1 MKQRNNPGITT
12 IILATFALGG
22 LLASCG
28 GPFGGSSA
36 LGDTTRIDN
45 QATLPGMG
53 AIRLILPATGTSRG
67 TIIPAILASAHHYK
81 ITLTPTTGTAL
92 VVDNVMISPWNNPN
106 VTPGT
111 YSLSVEAYNSAST
124 KSGSSESVSITVTSG
139 ETTTASI
146 SIATT
151 GIQTMTGTGTLGT
164 TISWP
169 VTAVDLVTVTLYKQ
183 SEFLQAG
190 ATAVTLGTLTP
201 DYTTGKLPISTSLA
215 SGNYVMVVQLSKGGV
230 LYPPLYEAVQIYDGS
245 TSDSTG
251 TGTGSTTTTGLSV
264 TATELGTAPT
274 APTGLFA
281 SKAADGKVTLYWTD
295 ASNTETGFKV
305 YKDGVL
311 QTPSLSALATSWT
324 DTSTTAASTGYTVAS
339 YNGLGETISTALAL
353 TAVTGITVPTSVTVA
368 GDATRIP
375 VTFAPTTATFQDIT
389 WTSSDPTIAT
399 VDASGNVTPLKPG
412 SVTLTAT
419 PRGGGT
425 AKTIPVTVP
434 TSPTYVG
441 LKFELPASSTSLK
454 DNLAGTT
461 PLINKGTSPTDVITF
476 MPPEGVDSYTWSIDG
491 GTDTSANPGTLS
503 LDSGTLTGGT
513 VSTSPAGTS
522 HTVTI
527 TVWKDGTKYTK
538 TETFIVQNDSSP
550 TTTAQTATTI
560 ASILNADDS
569 SSGTTPKTITG
580 DLNLPSTG
588 PGGTTISWAMSPVTY
603 TDSSLGTIQLVD
615 AQGHVTR
622 PSTTAQTVTL
632 TATFSGEP
640 ITNGVPTTTT
650 QTYQVSVKPIGTD
663 TNTTSVETDLATI
676 IPIRLSTG
684 DALPTSSPTVSGPLD
699 LPSTGPSGT
708 DITWTASPPG
718 ILAPDG
724 TLTRPAVDT
733 TVTLTASV
741 SKGTNPVITET
752 VTTTVTVL
760 ARPTTTIAQ
769 VTEDAKVLEPGYP
782 DGTGPLVLD
791 RNIELPTTGP
801 NGSPI
806 AWTVLKAD
814 GTPAS
819 YPSTSPIDPSTGKV
833 TLPTTGTSV
842 ILVATI
848 GDGTPQV
855 VKTFDVTVKA
865 KDTTTPATSDSLALE
880 IGFQPGDNPGTVT
893 GNLTLPTAG
902 PNGSTITWA
911 ASPTV
916 AAGGP
921 INPSTGT
928 VTRPTTTAPTDTTV
942 TLTATITP
950 PTGTPVTKTYV
961 VTVPSKPQVDV
972 TTATLT
978 TTQITQLVDF
988 QPGEGS
994 GTPPSIKTLFDLPT
1008 LGPDGTTITWT
1019 FPNPTAYSPT
1029 STTSVLTIPS
1039 APGLTLGSGDP
1050 IPVIVTRP
1058 TVDTTVTLTATVIK
1072 NGVPV
1077 VISYPVLIPAK
1088 PATDTACV
1096 TEDATPSTILKEIV
1110 LSPGDT
1116 TTTTTTGGVT
1126 TTTTTVTGNF
1136 VLPSTGADGSTIAWT
1151 PTNTE
1156 NPDQTSITVCG
1167 FPPSPGSYS
1176 SGLPII
1182 VTRPTADTVV
1192 TFTGTVSKGTSPVVT
1207 QPVIIKVTVKGTA
1220 ATSSNG
1226 SLTATVSFANPSQ
1239 PTFSLDGNNPIYK
1252 SSATPTSLTVTATST
1267 FASYTWKVDGVT
1279 QTVTTKTITVNA
1291 SDYAI
1296 GKHRIWLSI
1305 LSGIYVYDAYVTFEV
1320 RY

>member
-1 MKQRNNPGITT
+1 MKQRNKPVITA
-12 IILATFALGG
+12 IILAAFVLGG
-22 LLASCG
+22 FLASCV
-28 GPFGGSSA
+28 GPFGSNNAMGGA
-36 LGDTTRIDN
+36 TRIDN
-45 QATLPGMG
+45 QTTLPGMG
-53 AIRLILPATGTSRG
+53 AIRLLLPATGTSRG
-67 TIIPAILASAHHYK
+67 TIIPAALASAHHYK
-81 ITLTPTTGTAL
+81 ITLTPSTGAAL
-92 VVDNVMISPWNNPN
+92 VVDNVTSSPWNHPN
-106 VTPGT
+106 DTPGA

-124 KSGSSESVSITVTSG
+124 KSGSSESLSITVASG
-139 ETTTASI
+139 ETTTT
-146 SIATT
+146 SIAIAAT
-151 GIQTMTGTGTLGT
+151 GTQSMTGTGTLGT

-169 VTAVDLVTVTLYKQ
+169 VTAVSSVTVTLYKQ

-190 ATAVTLGTLTP
+190 ATAVPLGTLAP
-201 DYTTGKLPISTSLA
+201 DYATGKLSVSTSLA
-215 SGNYVMVVQLSKGGV
+215 SGNYVMVVQLSKDGV

-251 TGTGSTTTTGLSV
+251 TGTGTGTTTTAGLSV

-281 SKAADGKVTLYWTD
+281 TKAADGKVSLYWSD
-295 ASNTETGFKV
+295 ASNTESGFKV

-339 YNGLGETISTALAL
+339 YNGLGETISTALAI

-399 VDASGNVTPLKPG
+399 VDASGNVTPLKAG
-412 SVTLTAT
+412 SVTITAT

-425 AKTIPVTVP
+425 AQTIPVTIP
-434 TSPTYVG
+434 ASPTYVG
-441 LKFELPASSTSLK
+441 LMFDLPASSTSLK
-454 DNLAGTT
+454 DNLGGTT
-461 PLINKGTSPTDVITF
+461 PLLNKGTVPYDVITF
-476 MPPEGVDSYTWSIDG
+476 LPPEGVDSYTWTVDG
-491 GTDTSANPGTLS
+491 GTPTSANPGTLS
-503 LDSGTLTGGT
+503 LDSGTLSGGT
-513 VSTSPAGTS
+513 TSTSPVGKT

-527 TVWKDGTKYTK
+527 TVYKDGSSYTK
-538 TETFIVQNDSSP
+538 TETFIVCSEPSP
-550 TTTAQTATTI
+550 TIAAKNAITI
-560 ASILNADDS
+560 ASILNADDAS
-569 SSGTTPKTITG
+569 SLTTPTITG

-588 PGGTTISWAMSPVTY
+588 LYGTTITWEVIPGTY
-603 TDSSLGTIQLVD
+603 SDPSLGTIEVVD
-615 AQGHVTR
+615 PQGHVTR
-622 PSTTAQTVTL
+622 PSTTAQTVQL
-632 TATFSGEP
+632 RATIWGEP
-640 ITNGVPTTTT
+640 ITNGVPASTTISFN
-650 QTYQVSVKPIGTD
+650 VSVKPIGSD
-663 TNTTSVETDLATI
+663 SNTTCVETDLATI
-676 IPIRLSTG
+676 IPIRRSTG
-684 DALPTSSPTVSGPLD
+684 EVLPTTSPTVSGPLD

-718 ILAPDG
+718 ILSPDG

-733 TVTLTASV
+733 TVTLTAVV
-741 SKGTNPVITET
+741 SKGTSPVVTET

-760 ARPTTTIAQ
+760 ARPGTTIAQ
-769 VTEDAKVLEPGYP
+769 VIDDAKVLEPGYP
-782 DGTGPLVLD
+782 DGTGPLILD

-806 AWTVLKAD
+806 TWTVLKSDA
-814 GTPAS
+814 TAAS
-819 YPSTSPIDPSTGKV
+819 YPGTSPIDPATGKV
-833 TLPTTGTSV
+833 TLPATSTSV
-842 ILVATI
+842 KLVATI

-855 VKTFDVTVKA
+855 VKTFDITVKA

-893 GNLTLPTAG
+893 GNLTLPTVG

-950 PTGTPVTKTYV
+950 PTGTPATKTYV
-961 VTVPSKPQVDV
+961 VTVPSKPQADV

-994 GTPPSIKTLFDLPT
+994 GSPPSIKTLFDLPT

-1019 FPNPTAYSPT
+1019 FPNPSTYSPT
-1029 STTSVLTIPS
+1029 STTSVLSIPS
-1039 APGLTLGSGDP
+1039 APGVTLGSGDP

-1058 TVDTTVTLTATVIK
+1058 AVDTTVTLTATVIK

-1096 TEDATPSTILKEIV
+1096 TEDATP
-1110 LSPGDT
+1110 
-1116 TTTTTTGGVT
+1116 
-1126 TTTTTVTGNF
+1126 
-1136 VLPSTGADGSTIAWT
+1136 
-1151 PTNTE
+1151 
-1156 NPDQTSITVCG
+1156 
-1167 FPPSPGSYS
+1167 
-1176 SGLPII
+1176 
-1182 VTRPTADTVV
+1182 
-1192 TFTGTVSKGTSPVVT
+1192 
-1207 QPVIIKVTVKGTA
+1207 
-1220 ATSSNG
+1220 
-1226 SLTATVSFANPSQ
+1226 
-1239 PTFSLDGNNPIYK
+1239 
-1252 SSATPTSLTVTATST
+1252 
-1267 FASYTWKVDGVT
+1267 
-1279 QTVTTKTITVNA
+1279 
-1291 SDYAI
+1291 
-1296 GKHRIWLSI
+1296 
-1305 LSGIYVYDAYVTFEV
+1305 
-1320 RY
+1320 